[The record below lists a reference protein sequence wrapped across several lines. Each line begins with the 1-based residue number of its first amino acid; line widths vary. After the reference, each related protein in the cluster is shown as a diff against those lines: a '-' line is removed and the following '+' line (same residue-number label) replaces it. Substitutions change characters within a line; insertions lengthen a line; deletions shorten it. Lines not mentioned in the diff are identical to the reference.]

1 MRIAHLADLHLG
13 KRSYA
18 RLTPDGLNQGEADT
32 YVACEMAFDDV
43 IACRPDVV
51 LIAGD
56 VFHSARPSNYAI
68 LTAMDLFA
76 RLRDGLPG
84 VPILVVA
91 GNHDDSNTRD
101 TCSPLLLFRRLGIV
115 VADDESRYARCGDVS
130 VLMMPHAALRTE
142 REALHFPVPS
152 PSVLL
157 IHGKAEPMRHVYRAG
172 GDELVTDAEVGD
184 DWTYIAWG
192 DYHVTQQVGPRAWY
206 PGATAY
212 TSSNIWSERAEEI
225 ERGHDGKAWL
235 LVDLDTGTVER
246 RPIPSA
252 RPIYDLPPIDGTGMD
267 APALMGALAAQLPA
281 DLRDAVVR
289 QVVLDVPRTVSR
301 HLDYACIREWEA
313 TALHYRLDCRPPEK
327 AVRIGSVA
335 YRRETLRQM
344 VQKRLAGH
352 TLPAGVDAEAFV
364 AAGMALLDD
373 VDDAKEIA

>member
-13 KRSYA
+13 KRSFA
-18 RLTPDGLNQGEADT
+18 RFTSSGVNQGEADT
-32 YVACEMAFDDV
+32 YTACAAAFADV
-43 IACRPDVV
+43 IACRPDAV

-115 VADDESRYARCGDVS
+115 VADDVPQLERCGDLR
-130 VLMMPHAALRTE
+130 VLMLPSAALAGHRSML
-142 REALHFPVPS
+142 AHCMPS

-252 RPIYDLPPIDGTGMD
+252 RPVYDLPPIYGAGLD
-267 APALMGALAAQLPA
+267 PLALMDLMAAQIPP
-281 DLRDAVVR
+281 DLAGAVVR
-289 QVVLDVPRTVSR
+289 QMLHDVPRTVSR

-335 YRRETLRQM
+335 YRRETLRQV